1 MRFDCRGS
9 LPPKDSRNRSERP
22 PLAAALGSSTLGRSG
37 GGGGTVEACLLLLQ
51 VLSRRRLAG
60 RRRVRSGRNSL
71 PEEVGDLDREYR
83 RVMAEATETLD
94 LTSVLEMLR
103 RGSGSPD

>member
-1 MRFDCRGS
+1 M
-9 LPPKDSRNRSERP
+9 
-22 PLAAALGSSTLGRSG
+22 
-37 GGGGTVEACLLLLQ
+37 
-51 VLSRRRLAG
+51 
-60 RRRVRSGRNSL
+60 